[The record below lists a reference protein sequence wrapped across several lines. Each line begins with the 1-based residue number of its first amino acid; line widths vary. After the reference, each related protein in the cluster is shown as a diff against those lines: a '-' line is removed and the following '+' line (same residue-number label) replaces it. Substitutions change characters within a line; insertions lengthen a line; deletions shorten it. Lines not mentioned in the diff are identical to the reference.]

1 MRQKDKTTDTVIRT
15 DERTENGN
23 VYRYELVMRCGD
35 GVACW
40 RIPLYSVRVRL
51 TLADG
56 TTTDA
61 ALKDV
66 FADAGRAILFYERM
80 LNNLATPVDLAYI
93 LEDVMTV

>member
-15 DERTENGN
+15 DERVDSGN
-23 VYRYELVMRCGD
+23 TYRYSLVMRCGD

-40 RIPLYSVRVRL
+40 RIPLYSIRVRL

-61 ALKDV
+61 EVKDV
-66 FADAGRAILFYERM
+66 FADVGRAILFYEKM
-80 LNNLATPVDLAYI
+80 LRNLATPVDLAYI
-93 LEDVMTV
+93 LEDEMTV